1 MLGEGKFDRSTRCK
15 KKDTFDAKCI
25 NRRFIELVRK
35 NVASAIDS
43 QTRLKI
49 GKCSRNGEAR
59 LYYKGVKTW
68 FLAPPHV

>member
-15 KKDTFDAKCI
+15 KKFDAKCI

-59 LYYKGVKTW
+59 LYKGVKTR